1 MPRQMNGV
9 EVRVGGW
16 VRGVCVGVVVVLS
29 VGSGGSVAVGEEP
42 SVGSVVGE
50 GSLAGSVVG
59 VPGGGELT
67 GPAGAVRVPAVVES
81 ATLRP
86 QEGERG
92 TLGVEVDL
100 RSGRVSLPD
109 LEVVVG
115 DYLVEFEEPLAA
127 SGIGYGLQQIDL
139 GAVDISGLSSALPG
153 GTTLAGLVGESVV
166 VPVLGQ
172 YHVVQ
177 GWHDQRVRV
186 APLPVTL
193 IGRELQVP
201 GGLVDRLLSRASVLL
216 REPVL
221 SLEVPIED
229 IPVRGR
235 LAACETFPVCGPGEA
250 LSPDVLPV
258 RFDEF
263 DAASLANSYETTAAL
278 QVVRASGSDDVPGAV
293 DECIEKFELYG
304 IINLNAVQYYCLL
317 ALSSGVDGHLGGS
330 GEFQRVG
337 DALAECAQHKN
348 EVWCEPALRTAR
360 MYVMD
365 QALESTLSLAYATV
379 LEPTSREWLPVSVP
393 LLAPEMVGVEYPD
406 DYPIY
411 ILVHSVLDQA
421 DLDLSDLPDLD
432 LPISLC
438 VEQVPCS
445 LSLSEGTLTPQTT
458 NTRAHCVTR
467 DGTLSSDSSKCH
479 QVVSVSAHAMR
490 TGGSATRP
498 HYLFGGSM
506 VASFMLSNGGSPN
519 AVGFG
524 VQYDT
529 SEMAGGWT
537 FANNDPNRDRFA
549 FRGYRREVMTPDGAL
564 ADPTAR
570 PCVLTPTMEL
580 DLEWSYAVQTG
591 THLSGFAYRRGEQYV
606 QRDLQGGYCSRHSYL
621 STQYVDAILRPQAAN
636 TLGPG
641 SQFMDAGY
649 IHNRRTWTFSFGC
662 GLGWQAGVGANG
674 SGAGAGVTAGY
685 SCSVTPEPQ
694 NEAVLFP
701 PTYATY

>member
-1 MPRQMNGV
+1 
-9 EVRVGGW
+9 VRVGGW

-458 NTRAHCVTR
+458 NTNRFCVTK
-467 DGTLSSDSSKCH
+467 DGTHTQEAAKCH
-479 QVVSVSAHAMR
+479 QVVSISASAQR
-490 TGGSATRP
+490 VGGTNSRP
-498 HYLFGGSM
+498 AYLFSGFFSSSYWM
-506 VASFMLSNGGSPN
+506 SNGGSPN
-519 AVGFG
+519 AIGIG
-524 VQYDT
+524 VQYNESLVD
-529 SEMAGGWT
+529 GGWSY
-537 FANNDPNRDRFA
+537 ANGDPTRDKFA
-549 FRGYRREVMTPDGAL
+549 FRSYRRARVVNGTTNGTYVCFFGTDVLIDSSSSWSVRTAPD
-564 ADPTAR
+564 
-570 PCVLTPTMEL
+570 
-580 DLEWSYAVQTG
+580 
-591 THLSGFAYRRGEQYV
+591 HSGFINGRGEQKV
-606 QRDLQGGYCSRHSYL
+606 MRPKGWGDCSEETLL
-621 STQYVDAILRPQAAN
+621 SGQYVDAILRPTEAN
-636 TLGPG
+636 SLDVG
-641 SQFMDAGY
+641 SMNMTAEY
-649 IHNRRTWTFSFGC
+649 LHNRKVWEFTFSC
-662 GLGWQAGVGANG
+662 GVGVG
-674 SGAGAGVTAGY
+674 PSVGTDGFGAWGVSCGVTPH
-685 SCSVTPEPQ
+685 PE
-694 NEAVLFP
+694 NRAELYP
-701 PTYATY
+701 PTFAQF